1 MKEYTG
7 PVIGDAFGA
16 ALDAYWRGTTEAQLL
31 IERDDGFIERNLP
44 SLYFGPPDDLDEWDA
59 WALERATGRVLDVGC
74 GPGRHMAALQAR
86 DVDVTGVDPSALLI
100 AICHE
105 RGLVALEGALPDLP
119 TNLGTFDTL
128 LLLGNN
134 LGLLG
139 SREEA
144 KKTMVGLAAVAS
156 PDAQILATTV
166 DPCPDGCVSDHHPYH
181 QANTDAGRLPGQ
193 LMLRARYRNLAD
205 PWLDYLLIAPR
216 DLEEL
221 LSSGPWR
228 LADYYGSE
236 GRYAVRLIRR

>member
-1 MKEYTG
+1 MKDYTG
-7 PVIGDAFGA
+7 PVIADAFGA

-44 SLYFGPPDDLDEWDA
+44 SVYFGPPEDLDEWDA

-86 DVDVTGVDPSALLI
+86 GLNVMGVEPSALLV

-105 RGLVALEGALPDLP
+105 RGLHAVMGALPDLP
-119 TNLGTFDTL
+119 ASLGTFDTL

-139 SREEA
+139 SREKA
-144 KKTMVGLAAVAS
+144 QTILAGLAAVAS
-156 PDAQILATTV
+156 PTAQILGTTV
-166 DPCPDGCVSDHHPYH
+166 DPCPDACASEHHAYH
-181 QANTDAGRLPGQ
+181 RANTSAGRLPGQ

-205 PWLDYLLIAPR
+205 PWFDYLLIGPR

-221 LSSGPWR
+221 LVDGPWR
-228 LADYYGSE
+228 LDDVHGAG
-236 GRYAVRLIRR
+236 GRYAMRLVRR